1 MWWHFWI
8 LHRVNDF
15 FRWVPPL
22 QRPHIAETR
31 KEARA
36 ETKLLESAAT
46 RILVEC
52 TLRLLY
58 DEMRLCFRPSGGAR
72 WKINHTGDE
81 NDSTRLAAREAN
93 GKSPLT
99 HSVAKQWTRGGPAG
113 SCPPALCATLKTV
126 KGAAVDLSSRLS
138 PFSTFGE
145 PVSAP
150 QTGARTGVYGEPAPT
165 VCKWGQSG
173 VRLKPLPRNA
183 KKAYPQNQWIT
194 F

>member
-1 MWWHFWI
+1 M
-8 LHRVNDF
+8 
-15 FRWVPPL
+15 
-22 QRPHIAETR
+22 
-31 KEARA
+31 
-36 ETKLLESAAT
+36 LESAAT

-81 NDSTRLAAREAN
+81 NGSTRLAAREAN

-99 HSVAKQWTRGGPAG
+99 LSAAKQWTRGGPAG
-113 SCPPALCATLKTV
+113 SCTPALCATLKTV

-150 QTGARTGVYGEPAPT
+150 QTGARTRVYGEPAPT

-173 VRLKPLPRNA
+173 VRLNTGSTPK
-183 KKAYPQNQWIT
+183 
-194 F
+194 